1 MSSLDFT
8 SSHSPAQLR
17 FARGSVGL
25 VLIMTSLTVFLLLPL
40 LTGLVRT
47 AYSQW
52 MVLRAG
58 ALLDETLPSASLC
71 LDPDRLAEGE
81 LALDSAAVDTLVRTR
96 LATTLPSLLTGRLEI
111 VSITTSWMSIPG
123 FDDHWLG
130 DRQPSQIPVVS
141 CTIRLIPL
149 AGDPFLM
156 TRSVKLLQTP
166 D

>member
-1 MSSLDFT
+1 
-8 SSHSPAQLR
+8 
-17 FARGSVGL
+17 
-25 VLIMTSLTVFLLLPL
+25 VLILASLTVFLLLPL

-47 AYSQW
+47 SYSQL

-81 LALDSAAVDTLVRTR
+81 LVLDSAAVDALVRTR
-96 LATTLPSLLTGRLEI
+96 LATTLPSLLSGRLEVI
-111 VSITTSWMSIPG
+111 SVTISWLAIPES
-123 FDDHWLG
+123 DNHWLG

-141 CTIRLIPL
+141 CTIRLVPL
-149 AGDPFLM
+149 AGDPFLL